1 VKKKLKLVN
10 IWRSY
15 RQKVDCMVHFVRVVT
30 TLLNDE
36 EFARHLENGEKQL
49 LLTVVTPIL
58 AQYTLQV

>member
-1 VKKKLKLVN
+1 
-10 IWRSY
+10 
-15 RQKVDCMVHFVRVVT
+15 MVHFVRVVT
-30 TLLNDE
+30 TLLNDK

>member
-1 VKKKLKLVN
+1 V
-10 IWRSY
+10 
-15 RQKVDCMVHFVRVVT
+15 VHIVRVVT